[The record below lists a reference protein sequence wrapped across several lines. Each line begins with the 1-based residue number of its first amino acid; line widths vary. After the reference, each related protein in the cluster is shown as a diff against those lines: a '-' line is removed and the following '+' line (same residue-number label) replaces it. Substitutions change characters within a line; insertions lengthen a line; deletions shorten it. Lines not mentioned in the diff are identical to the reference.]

1 MRKHNIL
8 SLIALAA
15 CAGATDDSTT
25 LNETPSLETPV
36 HEGASAADTASS
48 SHEYGETF
56 EGEYVPHTY
65 DELVSR
71 FAQAFKAKLSDAEAA
86 AREDGLRQTD
96 RDSHLLVQGRVL
108 VDEDAFL
115 NVDAILGDVVRRVDK
130 GRTLSGVI
138 EHPVYGEDLMSTQ
151 YARMDPA
158 NPANFQ
164 FKRPY
169 FGYNQVVKVVVP
181 NTFVRDI
188 MLAAVDKLETAADD
202 CITSASID
210 VVLQSTW
217 DGYGS
222 QQQYYA
228 PIMVTHGAPA
238 DVCPVSTE
246 EVSGC
251 AAFPRA
257 YSIAIGP
264 SLYQTRLVVGGYVG
278 LNSAYVTGV
287 DPDSIGTALH
297 ELLHTFGF
305 GHTNTGTNDDAAYL
319 TIPGTSGKRASKS
332 IMRRLTASNYSNDL
346 SADDKA
352 SIDTLYSA
360 QPGSTC
366 STLLYETTCHQACV
380 RVNDISVVGQCC
392 WCNGALKHY
401 AQSTWS
407 GTTFICQ

>member
-1 MRKHNIL
+1 MRKHHIL
-8 SLIALAA
+8 PLIALTA

-25 LNETPSLETPV
+25 VNETPSTETT
-36 HEGASAADTASS
+36 ASDSAHATDEASS
-48 SHEYGETF
+48 SPEYGETF

-65 DELVSR
+65 DEIVSR
-71 FAQAFKAKLSDAEAA
+71 FAQSFKARLSDAEAA
-86 AREDGLRQTD
+86 AVEEGLQQTD
-96 RDSHLLVQGRVL
+96 RDSRLVVQGRVL
-108 VDEDAFL
+108 ADEDAFL
-115 NVDAILGDVVRRVDK
+115 SIDTILGDVVRSVDK
-130 GRTLSGVI
+130 GRTLSGI
-138 EHPVYGEDLMSTQ
+138 IKHPVYGTDLMSTQ

-158 NPANFQ
+158 NPQNFQ

-188 MLAAVDKLETAADD
+188 VQAAVDKLKAAADD
-202 CITSASID
+202 CFTSGSID
-210 VVLQSTW
+210 VILKSTW
-217 DGYGS
+217 DGYLS

-228 PIMVTHGAPA
+228 PIIVAHGAQA
-238 DVCPVSTE
+238 DVCPESTE
-246 EVSGC
+246 TVSGC

-278 LNSAYVTGV
+278 LSNAYVIGM
-287 DPDSIGTALH
+287 DADSIGSALH

-305 GHTNTGTNDDAAYL
+305 GHTTTGVPDEAEYL

-332 IMRRLTASNYSNDL
+332 IMRSRGVTNYSNDL

-380 RVNDISVVGQCC
+380 RVNDISVAGQCC

-401 AQSTWS
+401 AQSSWS
-407 GTTFICQ
+407 ATTYVCQ